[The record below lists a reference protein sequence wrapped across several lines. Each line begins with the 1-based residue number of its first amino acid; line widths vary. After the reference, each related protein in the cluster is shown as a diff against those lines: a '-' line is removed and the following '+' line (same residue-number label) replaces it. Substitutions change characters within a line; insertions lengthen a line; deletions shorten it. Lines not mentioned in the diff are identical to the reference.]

1 MAATRD
7 DLRRWFLKGQFSS
20 ERPYTHMVIICDTF
34 DMSDYPVYVESK
46 EEAMAYM
53 GPLDNMRK
61 VMEVYNLHRDMEEQ
75 LAAVRA
81 WYF

>member
-7 DLRRWFLKGQFSS
+7 DLRAWFLRGQQ
-20 ERPYTHMVIICDTF
+20 EETLTHMVILCDTF

-75 LAAVRA
+75 LAAYRA

>member
-7 DLRRWFLKGQFSS
+7 DLRAWFLRGQQ
-20 ERPYTHMVIICDTF
+20 EETLTHMVILCDTF

>member
-7 DLRRWFLKGQFSS
+7 DLRAWFLRGQQ
-20 ERPYTHMVIICDTF
+20 EETLTHMVILCDTF

-46 EEAMAYM
+46 ERALEYM
-53 GPLDNMRK
+53 GTTILPEGHK

-75 LAAVRA
+75 LAAYRA